1 MRQQLFLLFFLLA
14 IGCST
19 DDYIFAEEPTPP
31 DPQVQETGEEENDG
45 DPDDDPDDDPDEE
58 SGTKLGQRNAVKK
71 AYQMT
76 NILFTPINSIEANT
90 RTYQEGVTYSGL
102 IYSSTK
108 EIGTSVGSNISFH
121 TFMTAIHN
129 PRSKIYTE
137 KINTPPYHG
146 TNCRAYYGTVCS
158 GLVSYALGV
167 SCGSYDFPVS
177 DVFVEID
184 HSIIDSIQVADVLWK
199 SGHVAMIT
207 NVNKDDENHV
217 TGVEICE
224 AVQDGCRR
232 YTLTNELFISL
243 MKNTFKRIYRYTE
256 LYKNVNYTPAPEF
269 VPVMDETPIQF
280 QYNEDL
286 CVDKGDKSCYVENE
300 DVTINILHDFEYIEV
315 YKDDVLYTRIS
326 NSGTQDIVLHDLP
339 YGDYKASIC
348 YGPDHSMSDFTCWKV
363 VNIELAIDRPNG
375 RLYFTCAN
383 AVPEKVSFTTISGSR
398 KNAPA
403 ELYSHKITDEE
414 RACGYLVIPQEQTSN
429 KFPYIHF
436 SVSTEYGRIINK
448 PLNWFEQ

>member
-1 MRQQLFLLFFLLA
+1 MRQQLFILLFLLA

-31 DPQVQETGEEENDG
+31 APPVQETGGEEDDEG
-45 DPDDDPDDDPDEE
+45 DDEE
-58 SGTKLGQRNAVKK
+58 TGIEVGRLNAVKK

-76 NILFTPINSIEANT
+76 DILFTPLNPIEANT
-90 RTYQEGVTYSGL
+90 RTYQEGITYSGL

-137 KINTPPYHG
+137 KINKPPYHG

-167 SCGSYDFPVS
+167 SYGSYDFPVS
-177 DVFVEID
+177 DVFVEVD
-184 HSIIDSIQVADVLWK
+184 HSIIDSIQIADVLWR
-199 SGHVAMIT
+199 SGHVALIT
-207 NVNKDDENHV
+207 DIVKDDSSHV
-217 TGVEICE
+217 TEVEICE
-224 AVQDGCRR
+224 AVQNGCRR
-232 YTLTNELFISL
+232 YSVTSTKFISL
-243 MKNTFKRIYRYTE
+243 MSNSFKSIYRYTE
-256 LYKNVNYTPAPEF
+256 LYKNEDYTPIPEF
-269 VPVMDETPIQF
+269 VAVLDETPVLFI
-280 QYNEDL
+280 YNDYL
-286 CVDKGDKSCYVENE
+286 CADKGDKACYREDE
-300 DVTINILHDFEYIEV
+300 DVTINIMHDYECLEV
-315 YKDDVLYTRIS
+315 YKDDTPYQIIDGSSGLDVVLQ
-326 NSGTQDIVLHDLP
+326 NLP
-339 YGDYKASIC
+339 YGDYKARIATNGQ
-348 YGPDHSMSDFTCWKV
+348 YSDYTYWKV
-363 VNIELAIDRPNG
+363 VKIELFPDHTNG

-383 AVPEKVSFTTISGSR
+383 AVPKTVSFTTISGSR

-414 RACGYLVIPQEQTSN
+414 RSYGYLVIPQEQTNS

-436 SVSTEYGRIINK
+436 SVSTEYGKIINK